1 MQTLL
6 DASGIVKS
14 FSGTTVLGDGRLDV
28 GVGEIHALMGANGA
42 GKSTLLKILTGVY
55 KKDAGEIL
63 LADPATGEL
72 RPVEVT
78 DPREAT
84 GLGIAIVHQELILSD
99 NLTVADNIS
108 LGDEPM
114 KWAGRVL
121 DGRAAITRARDAL
134 ALVGAEIDPRR
145 EVGSLS
151 TAEKQLV
158 EIAKS
163 LSKDAR
169 LLILDEPTT
178 SLTDSE
184 SRRLFEVLETLRARG
199 IAIVYVSH
207 RMEEIFAICDR
218 ITVMRDGRYVDTL
231 TTADTSRDQL
241 IRLMIGRSLAAEYAD
256 GHGEEHRFGEEAL
269 TIDGLSAGTLLHDIS
284 LSVRRGEIV
293 GMFGLVGAGRT
304 ELARAVFGI
313 DRTSAGTVAV
323 AGRTLTRATPS
334 RAISAGIAL
343 VPEDRKECGLVLDE
357 SIVHNMELA
366 SLRNTGLVQWTS
378 RRAKKLWNDFSTSL
392 GIVARGADQPVGT
405 LSGGNQQKVV
415 LAKWLALDPTV
426 LILDEPTR
434 GVDVGAK
441 EDIYAIIRRLAA
453 DGAGVLV
460 ISSEIEEVL
469 MIADRVI
476 VMREGV
482 VTLDAPND
490 GLDRHTLL
498 SKAMGEAA

>member
-6 DASGIVKS
+6 DATGIVKS
-14 FSGTTVLGDGRLDV
+14 FSGTTVLGDGRLTV
-28 GVGEIHALMGANGA
+28 EVGEIHALMGANGA

-63 LADPATGEL
+63 LADTDGEL
-72 RPVEVT
+72 RPIDVT

-84 GLGIAIVHQELILSD
+84 RLGIAIVHQELILSD
-99 NLTVADNIS
+99 NLTVADNIA

-114 KWAGRVL
+114 KWGGRVL
-121 DGRAAITRARDAL
+121 DAKAAIARAREAL
-134 ALVGAEIDPRR
+134 ALVGADIDPRR
-145 EVGSLS
+145 EVGTLS
-151 TAEKQLV
+151 TAEKQLI

-184 SRRLFEVLETLRARG
+184 SKRLFDVLESLRASG
-199 IAIVYVSH
+199 ISIVYVSH
-207 RMEEIFAICDR
+207 RMEEIFSICDR

-231 TTADTSRDQL
+231 TTADSTRDDL
-241 IRLMIGRSLAAEYAD
+241 IRLMIGRSLAADYA
-256 GHGEEHRFGEEAL
+256 GRHGEHHGFGDEVL
-269 TIDGLSAGTLLHDIS
+269 QIDGLSSGGLLTDIS

-304 ELARAVFGI
+304 ELARAIFGI
-313 DRTSAGTVAV
+313 DKTSAGRVTVA
-323 AGRTLTRATPS
+323 GTGLTRATPS
-334 RAISAGIAL
+334 RAIAAGIAL
-343 VPEDRKECGLVLDE
+343 VPEDRKDCGLVLDE

-366 SLRNTGLVQWTS
+366 SLRDGGFVQWTS
-378 RRAKKLWNDFSTSL
+378 SRSKALWSRFSTSL
-392 GIVARGADQPVGT
+392 GIVARGPDQPVGT

-415 LAKWLALDPTV
+415 LAKWLVRDPTV

-441 EDIYAIIRRLAA
+441 EDIYAIIRALAA

-469 MIADRVI
+469 MISDRII
-476 VMREGV
+476 VMREGEI
-482 VTLDAPND
+482 TLDADND
-490 GLDRHTLL
+490 GLDRHILL
-498 SKAMGEAA
+498 SRAMGEAA